1 MVDMFISQKGIN
13 LIKKYEGRSLTAYKC
28 PSNVLTIGYG
38 HTGSNVRVGMRI
50 SDSEAERLLKN
61 DLIIHCNNVSRLVN
75 VPLTQNQFDALV
87 SLEFNIGY
95 GNFSKSTLLKLLN
108 SKDYKGAAKR
118 FLFENANAKTPEEKY
133 KGSFVFGAN
142 KKVLAGL
149 VKRRGEEQ
157 HLFQE

>member
-1 MVDMFISQKGIN
+1 MYISPKGID
-13 LIKKYEGRSLTAYKC
+13 LIKKFEGCSLSSYKC
-28 PSNVLTIGYG
+28 SSDVLTIGYG
-38 HTGSNVRVGMRI
+38 HTGVDVKSGMRI
-50 SDSEAERLLKN
+50 TDPEAEQILKN
-61 DLIIHCNNVSRLVN
+61 DLIIHCNNVSRLVK

-108 SKDYKGAAKR
+108 AKDYKGAAKR

-133 KGSFVFGAN
+133 KGCFVFNKN
-142 KKVLAGL
+142 KKVVAGL

-157 HLFQE
+157 HLFLE